1 MISLYEVSFTMKSL
15 VDLQETTLNHEVSKY
30 MIGSAHQMEFF
41 IYLYDINPLIY
52 NVPKQADT
60 L

>member
-1 MISLYEVSFTMKSL
+1 MISLEVSFTMKSL

-41 IYLYDINPLIY
+41 IYLYDIYCVDSMVMDIRCVL
-52 NVPKQADT
+52 
-60 L
+60 